1 MENGV
6 GHVLGARAD
15 MQDGHDFGD
24 GAHGG
29 PNPSNSLVED
39 ARRFWGAKR
48 GVGRAQNG
56 PEFIE
61 LQNRQRQVGEQ
72 NSMQGMGVFGG
83 ASNPT
88 AQGIGLEM
96 GLIIGH
102 AFDDATTSLAHEIG
116 NSLAGAMMTIVD

>member
-1 MENGV
+1 MTQAKRN
-6 GHVLGARAD
+6 D
-15 MQDGHDFGD
+15 
-24 GAHGG
+24 GG
-29 PNPSNSLVED
+29 PNPSNNLVED

-72 NSMQGMGVFGG
+72 NGMQGMGVFGG

-96 GLIIGH
+96 GLIIGRAKGSSCAFFGH
-102 AFDDATTSLAHEIG
+102 AFDDA
-116 NSLAGAMMTIVD
+116 V